1 MRFKNKVV
9 IVTGGAAGIGKVT
22 SEEFA
27 MEGASVVIADI
38 DSVQGTKTIEEM
50 KKKELDVT
58 FIKTDISK
66 IQETKNLVDLTIQK
80 YGQID
85 VLFNNAGIYKPG
97 SAVEVSIDDWY
108 KVMEIN
114 LFGAFYCSRFVL
126 PHMMKKRDGV
136 IINTASVG
144 GLIGYAG
151 SVAYQTSK
159 GGLVQMTRYMATE
172 YGEYN
177 IRVNCIA
184 PFMVDTSMLDTS
196 RQELNVDMEAEKKLG
211 ALNRVAKPI
220 EIANSV
226 LFLAEE
232 KSSYIT
238 GTVLTIDA
246 GFTSTRV
253 LHK

>member
-1 MRFKNKVV
+1 MGGNLSRTIFFFLSSKFSKIFKALSDSSLFK
-9 IVTGGAAGIGKVT
+9 I
-22 SEEFA
+22 FA
-27 MEGASVVIADI
+27 I
-38 DSVQGTKTIEEM
+38 DSVESGVRVAESDSDIRTVGYGGYTDQDGNVT
-50 KKKELDVT
+50 LD
-58 FIKTDISK
+58 
-66 IQETKNLVDLTIQK
+66 
-80 YGQID
+80 
-85 VLFNNAGIYKPG
+85 A
-97 SAVEVSIDDWY
+97 SIMDHLG
-108 KVMEIN
+108 N
-114 LFGAFYCSRFVL
+114 
-126 PHMMKKRDGV
+126 
-136 IINTASVG
+136 
-144 GLIGYAG
+144 AG

-184 PFMVDTSMLDTS
+184 PFMVDTSMLDVS
-196 RQELNVDMEAEKKLG
+196 RQELDVNMEDEKKLG

-253 LHK
+253 LRK